1 MKVFEVNQGYLL
13 NRDINP
19 LQIIHD
25 EGDVLIR
32 AFRYVVKHNTSNNAP
47 YHHLNHMLRVM
58 GYCEEGCKYHKIEGK
73 PRVNLLVAA
82 LFHDFNHSQGKQDDE
97 WNVKEAKRGVEK
109 WYNSNALNHSNI
121 NLKKILEIIDA
132 TQYPYVIEREDL
144 TLEQSIIRD
153 ADLMIS
159 QDSDWMGNM
168 IVGLAEE
175 MGVGDFMKMTDG
187 QHVFHQSI
195 KMCSPW
201 GKLVYENEWGRTF
214 TNLDLLRK
222 IL

>member
-1 MKVFEVNQGYLL
+1 MKTNQDYRLS
-13 NRDINP
+13 RDINP
-19 LQIIHD
+19 LQIIHE
-25 EGDVLIR
+25 EGDILIR
-32 AFRYVVKHNTSNNAP
+32 AFRYVVKHNKSNNAP

-82 LFHDFNHSQGKQDDE
+82 LFHDFNHSQGEHDDE
-97 WNVKEAKRGVEK
+97 WNIKEAKKGVRD
-109 WYNSNALNHSNI
+109 WYSNNPLNQTNI
-121 NLKKILEIIDA
+121 NLKKVLEIIDA
-132 TQYPYVIEREDL
+132 TQYPYIIESDDL

-168 IVGLAEE
+168 IVGLSQE
-175 MGVGDFMKMTDG
+175 MGVDDFMKMTDG
-187 QHVFHQSI
+187 QHRFHKSI

-201 GKLVYENEWGRTF
+201 GKLVYEKEWSRTF
-214 TNLDLLRK
+214 TNLDILRK